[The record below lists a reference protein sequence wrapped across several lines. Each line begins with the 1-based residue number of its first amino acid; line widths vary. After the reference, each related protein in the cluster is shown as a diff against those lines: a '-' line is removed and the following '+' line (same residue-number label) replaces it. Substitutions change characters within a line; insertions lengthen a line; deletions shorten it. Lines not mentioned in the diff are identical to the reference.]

1 MQSLV
6 VLRDALWP
14 WVALPAL
21 VIGALVATILMRAPQ
36 ITRLAEAFRAINAH
50 DPKAE
55 GSVHPATALALSSA
69 ATIGAG
75 AVVSAATAIG
85 LGGPGALAW
94 LWLFG
99 FLIAPLRLGE
109 ALLARTAPP
118 GKAGKKA
125 REDGS
130 LAARLLADAEPR
142 VQLLGHALLV
152 LTPVAAVAVVGGLHG
167 TAVVDAAE
175 QLLPGSAEPIGFGV
189 ATAAALFAF
198 FGRDKAWL
206 GWTTLA
212 ALVVLTAACLLAMFY
227 DPARAIG
234 TFAAVLEDA
243 FDGTPQIRSFSG
255 ALVGEIAAASI
266 ASMLPVIAGPSGT
279 DGALAAL
286 AQPRAAKAHSAAAM
300 LPVLAH
306 VVLATLVGLAIG
318 ATSAYARPTETTR
331 QLDTV
336 RFYDSPFETVSQRM
350 EPERVWHGFIRVID
364 GTAQATPLEIGT
376 ERGMVQQPHFVEADG
391 SPGDFAIRI
400 EDGRVERILRP
411 DRDGALMEAP
421 REDIP
426 RIAVSGLMLPVGGAL
441 FAAAMTRGGSDLS
454 ARGAL
459 AALML
464 LAALGAAA
472 VGLALA
478 RMFRARVT
486 ENGARALSALPAIGL
501 VLGATSFGPSLAVI
515 GSIVSAALATLVA
528 VALVMKARELAK

>member
-99 FLIAPLRLGE
+99 LLIAPLRLGE

-266 ASMLPVIAGPSGT
+266 ASMLPVIAAPSGT